1 VLLPHHALSP
11 KHQSIFE
18 KGAHELSR
26 DVKILGQSKI
36 GPKYRITLVKN
47 VAKRLDVK
55 EGDTIIFTEN
65 ERGEIVL
72 KTVSQTELLKLI
84 KR

>member
-1 VLLPHHALSP
+1 MLLPHHALSP

-26 DVKILGQSKI
+26 DVKILGQSKV
-36 GPKYRITLVKN
+36 GPKYRITLVRD
-47 VAKRLDVK
+47 VAKRLEVK
-55 EGDTIIFTEN
+55 EGDTVVFTEN

-72 KTVSQTELLKLI
+72 KTISQAELLRLVK
-84 KR
+84 

>member
-1 VLLPHHALSP
+1 MLLPHHALSP

-18 KGAHELSR
+18 KGADELSR

-36 GPKYRITLVKN
+36 GPKYRITLVRD
-47 VAKRLDVK
+47 VAKRLQVK
-55 EGDTIIFTEN
+55 EGDTVVFTEN

-72 KTVSQTELLKLI
+72 KTISKAELLKLI
-84 KR
+84 K